1 MKSAGPLFLAS
12 ICFGAMAV
20 CVQAAG
26 GRLEAMQIAFVR
38 FAGSLLVMLAATGG
52 AAIRPRAAT
61 LTQLALRG
69 LLGAVAVVFYYRG
82 IQGAGAALATL
93 VQSTYPLFTALF
105 AIGLLDERFSVRLGI
120 ALVLNLVGMWI
131 VLDPSQ
137 AATASLGPGITSALT
152 AAVLSGGAV
161 ATARHLRRVEG
172 AAVITTWF
180 MLIGTVV
187 TAPSIVRGLPSLEAP
202 LVAALAGVVLTSVAG
217 QWLLHHALG
226 HTTATRGSLAAATNV
241 VSATALQALFLG
253 ATIPSRVVA
262 GAALMLAAVGLAGAR
277 REEQG

>member
-26 GRLEAMQIAFVR
+26 GGLTAMQIAFVR
-38 FAGSLLVMLAATGG
+38 FAGSLLVMMAATGG
-52 AAIRPRAAT
+52 GAIRPRAAT
-61 LTQLALRG
+61 VTQLGMRG

-105 AIGLLDERFSVRLGI
+105 AIGLMDERFSGRLAI
-120 ALVLNLVGMWI
+120 ALGLNLIGMWI
-131 VLDPSQ
+131 VLDPEH
-137 AATASLGPGITSALT
+137 AATASLGPGIASALT

-161 ATARHLRRVEG
+161 ATARHLRRIEG

-187 TAPSIVRGLPSLEAP
+187 TAPSILHGLPPLDSS
-202 LVAALAGVVLTSVAG
+202 LVAALAGVVLTSIAG

-241 VSATALQALFLG
+241 VSATVLQALFLG
-253 ATIPSRVVA
+253 ATIPARVAA
-262 GAALMLAAVGLAGAR
+262 GAALMLAAVGLAGSR
-277 REEQG
+277 R